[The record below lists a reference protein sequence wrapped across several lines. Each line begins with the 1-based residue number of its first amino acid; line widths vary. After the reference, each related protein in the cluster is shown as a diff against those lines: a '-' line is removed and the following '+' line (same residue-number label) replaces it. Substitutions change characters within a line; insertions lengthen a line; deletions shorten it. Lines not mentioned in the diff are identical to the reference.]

1 MGFDW
6 LHTRYATGKFVR
18 KLRQDMA
25 KELID
30 QGHVASGN
38 LLRSLKSTTKE
49 TQGKRVRGTVSG
61 LARGERLDDYQRDHN
76 LTIAKIMAWMELKNS
91 GAGGTKFDFKDIKEK
106 RRIAL
111 AILSA
116 AEDQGIPTRGAK
128 KFSKNGRRVGWIT
141 LPYMRNISYVDKE
154 LIPKVIEDINYNFI
168 KMLEELVA
176 KNPNLKL
183 IK

>member
-1 MGFDW
+1 MAE
-6 LHTRYATGKFVR
+6 LHSA
-18 KLRQDMA
+18 
-25 KELID
+25 
-30 QGHVASGN
+30 
-38 LLRSLKSTTKE
+38 LLK
-49 TQGKRVRGTVSG
+49 
-61 LARGERLDDYQRDHN
+61 
-76 LTIAKIMAWMELKNS
+76 AKILVLNNS
-91 GAGGTKFDFKDIKEK
+91 SFSFLSKMFGTKFSFKDIKEK

-116 AEDQGIPTRGAK
+116 AEEQGIPTRGAK

>member
-1 MGFDW
+1 
-6 LHTRYATGKFVR
+6 
-18 KLRQDMA
+18 
-25 KELID
+25 
-30 QGHVASGN
+30 
-38 LLRSLKSTTKE
+38 
-49 TQGKRVRGTVSG
+49 
-61 LARGERLDDYQRDHN
+61 
-76 LTIAKIMAWMELKNS
+76 MAWMELKNS
-91 GAGGTKFDFKDIKEK
+91 GAGGTKFSFKDIKEK

-183 IK
+183 VK